1 MDFRMEEV
9 LHSIENI
16 RKNAKVRERSSYFK
30 EKVNKKV
37 FHGSILLPEYYRD
50 GKLAALFTPTHKIKT
65 RTILCNRR
73 AVSIE
78 VIKGRL
84 LKII

>member
-1 MDFRMEEV
+1 MEEV
-9 LHSIENI
+9 SHSTENI
-16 RKNAKVRERSSYFK
+16 RKNAKVRERNSHLK

-37 FHGSILLPEYYRD
+37 SHGSILHPEYHRD
-50 GKLAALFTPTHKIKT
+50 SKLATLFTLTHKIKT
-65 RTILCNRR
+65 RPIHCNRR
-73 AVSIE
+73 AISFE